1 MDIGLSISQRGEVPV
16 LAIAG
21 EVDLATVP
29 RLRDQLVRL
38 AGDHP
43 GVPVVAD
50 LGGVTFIDSTGL
62 GVLVGAQRRIRGHG
76 GELHLVVS
84 SPRLAEVLALTR
96 LDAVFPIHATLS
108 SAVASIRGDV
118 T

>member
-1 MDIGLSISQRGEVPV
+1 MDLGLSISSSGEVPV

-38 AGDHP
+38 AGEHP

-50 LGGVTFIDSTGL
+50 LDAVTFIDSTGL
-62 GVLVGAQRRIRGHG
+62 GVLVGAQRRIRGRG

-84 SPRLAEVLALTR
+84 SPHLLDVLSMTR

>member
-1 MDIGLSISQRGEVPV
+1 MDLGLSVSQRGEVPV
-16 LAIAG
+16 LSIVG

-29 RLRDQLVRL
+29 RLRDQLVRV
-38 AGDHP
+38 AADHP

-50 LGGVTFIDSTGL
+50 LDGVTFMDSTGL
-62 GVLVGAQRRIRGHG
+62 GVLVGSQRRIRGGG

-84 SPRLAEVLALTR
+84 SPRLVDLLALTR

-108 SAVASIRGDV
+108 AAMATIRGEAP
-118 T
+118 